1 MSDIDLENADNTLI
15 FSGTKEVAENLK
27 FDEFKLQEWFGD
39 NIPSAGKI
47 DKVVQFKGGQSNPT
61 YKISSTNQVFVLR
74 RKPPGILLPSAHA
87 VDREY
92 KVITALQNTEVP
104 VPKTYGLCEDAD
116 IIGTPF
122 FVMDFLDGT
131 VYWDLLLSE
140 KSPQE
145 RMEIYANKNK
155 VIAELHNVDYESVGL
170 SDYGKPGNYIARQVS
185 RWTKQY
191 LASETENIP
200 AMNNLID
207 WLPPN
212 IPDEDETSI
221 VHGDYRL
228 DNMVFCSNNN
238 VMGVLDWELSTLG
251 HPIADFNYHCISW
264 KNIPQLADQKF
275 CNENGIPTEEE
286 YRNMYSRYTG
296 KKLDENW
303 EFYTIFNIFK
313 LAGIL
318 QGIMGRVRDG
328 TAASKHAEERGNQV
342 APLAEAAWDLVEKHY
357 R

>member
-1 MSDIDLENADNTLI
+1 MKPVDGDI
-15 FSGTKEVAENLK
+15 FSGTKPVDNKLK
-27 FDEFKLQEWFGD
+27 FPSSKLQLWIDEYVP
-39 NIPSAGKI
+39 NAGKI
-47 DKVVQFKGGQSNPT
+47 NKIEQFKGGQSNPT
-61 YKISSTNQVFVLR
+61 YKVITQNKNLVLR

-92 KVITALQNTEVP
+92 KVMTALNNTQVP
-104 VPKTYGLCEDAD
+104 VPKTYGLCEDED
-116 IIGTPF
+116 VIGTAF
-122 FVMDFLDGT
+122 FVMDFLDGNI
-131 VYWDLLLSE
+131 YWDLLLSD
-140 KSPQE
+140 KSPKDT
-145 RMEIYANKNK
+145 MEIYASKNK
-155 VIAELHNVDYESVGL
+155 VIAELHKVDYSSIGL

-228 DNMVFCSNNN
+228 DNMVFNANNN
-238 VMGVLDWELSTLG
+238 VIGVLDWELSTLG

-264 KNIPQLADQKF
+264 KNVPQLADQKF
-275 CNENGIPTEEE
+275 CSENGIPTEGE
-286 YRNMYSRYTG
+286 YRNMYSRHTG

-328 TAASKHAEERGNQV
+328 TAASKHAEDRGNQV

-357 R
+357 K